1 MAGVRGAPSPVDH
14 TPVTH
19 RARSGRD
26 LPSRVSSVVVL
37 TRSAF
42 DTRTER
48 GRRQAERNP
57 MRPAMLLP
65 PGAFS
70 DRPAAED
77 DFRRLCAP
85 GTPRGRHALA
95 VQRRLASGCAGWKRR
110 PTAEE
115 FYDAVRAERP
125 TERQAGIIRMWGAEA
140 TAGELI
146 EAWVQHAYTLRE
158 LVAAMHRANF
168 SCAPR
173 IHKINRWAAKS

>member
-1 MAGVRGAPSPVDH
+1 M
-14 TPVTH
+14 
-19 RARSGRD
+19 
-26 LPSRVSSVVVL
+26 L

-65 PGAFS
+65 PSAFS

-77 DFRRLCAP
+77 EFRRLCAP
-85 GTPRGRHALA
+85 GTPRGRHARA

-115 FYDAVRAERP
+115 FYDAVRAEQP

-158 LVAAMHRANF
+158 LVAALHRANF

-173 IHKINRWAAKS
+173 IRKINRWAAKS